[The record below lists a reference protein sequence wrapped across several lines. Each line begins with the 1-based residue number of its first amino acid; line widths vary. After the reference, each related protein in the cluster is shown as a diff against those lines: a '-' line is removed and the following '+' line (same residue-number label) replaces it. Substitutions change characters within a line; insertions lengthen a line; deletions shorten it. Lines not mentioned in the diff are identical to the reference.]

1 MKQKELFNDSI
12 EELTTKLGNAQP
24 QSPMAHAVEAELKR
38 RNTISQMEVA
48 EAQKEAAKA
57 AKRTATWTMIS
68 AIAMAISAAFIVVSY
83 FSGK

>member
-1 MKQKELFNDSI
+1 M
-12 EELTTKLGNAQP
+12 
-24 QSPMAHAVEAELKR
+24 EAELKR